1 MSVPRRRRAAI
12 VVLLVLLLG
21 APLLALA
28 PASPGAVRI
37 GGVSLLWWYAGLV
50 GPVLASAV
58 AIVALVRA
66 GE

>member
-1 MSVPRRRRAAI
+1 M
-12 VVLLVLLLG
+12 LLVLLLG

-50 GPVLASAV
+50 GPVLASVV
-58 AIVALVRA
+58 AIVALVRS